1 MSKISK
7 CKYIKKIS
15 NLYLLKPLLLF
26 ILQGAKNSEPIK
38 KLDIQPKK
46 HVKSKKNLFILNLV
60 PVEFKVGTNVI
71 SIFNLVSRL

>member
-7 CKYIKKIS
+7 CKYILKIT
-15 NLYLLKPLLLF
+15 NLYLLTPLLLF
-26 ILQGAKNSEPIK
+26 ILQGVKNAEPIK

-60 PVEFKVGTNVI
+60 PVGFKVGTNVI
-71 SIFNLVSRL
+71 SIFTLVSRL